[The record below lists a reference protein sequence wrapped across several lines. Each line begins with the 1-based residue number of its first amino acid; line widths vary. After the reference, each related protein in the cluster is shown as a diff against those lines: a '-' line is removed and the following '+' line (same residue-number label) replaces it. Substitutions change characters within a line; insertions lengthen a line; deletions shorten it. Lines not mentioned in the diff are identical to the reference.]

1 LYSFRYRDSDNFNHH
16 TSILSSISENYNIP
30 CYEEVSRDLDV
41 NLAQVDMEHLKT
53 EDIHNILSTLP
64 SMCGQDLQVYIKSS
78 IDYLNI
84 TLFIKKLIIFQ
95 NVSTE
100 SFCKNKQLFSPVKEQ
115 SPNPFITFSTDSLDC
130 SDDMLITCKANNKH
144 NYTIAF
150 EEPTMGVSEEF
161 QNSEAMSTGES
172 RNTGSGEAWSSD
184 GSVPVS
190 VQMISSDTTFTT
202 WNKLKKC
209 TTSATTNCTQ
219 QLKEV
224 LF

>member
-1 LYSFRYRDSDNFNHH
+1 ML
-16 TSILSSISENYNIP
+16 L
-30 CYEEVSRDLDV
+30 
-41 NLAQVDMEHLKT
+41 
-53 EDIHNILSTLP
+53 
-64 SMCGQDLQVYIKSS
+64 IK
-78 IDYLNI
+78 L
-84 TLFIKKLIIFQ
+84 LVIFQ

-115 SPNPFITFSTDSLDC
+115 TPNPFITFSTDSLDC
-130 SDDMLITCKANNKH
+130 SDDMLITCKSNNKH

-184 GSVPVS
+184 GSVPVN
-190 VQMISSDTTFTT
+190 VPMISSDTTFTT

-224 LF
+224 YILIHLYIYMVIQMKFKTKLFTKQYFCFVI

>member
-1 LYSFRYRDSDNFNHH
+1 MFY
-16 TSILSSISENYNIP
+16 SIL
-30 CYEEVSRDLDV
+30 
-41 NLAQVDMEHLKT
+41 
-53 EDIHNILSTLP
+53 
-64 SMCGQDLQVYIKSS
+64 
-78 IDYLNI
+78 
-84 TLFIKKLIIFQ
+84 FQ

-150 EEPTMGVSEEF
+150 EEPAMGVSEEF
-161 QNSEAMSTGES
+161 PNSEAMSTGES

-184 GSVPVS
+184 GSVPPVN
-190 VQMISSDTTFTT
+190 VPMVSSDTTFTT

-209 TTSATTNCTQ
+209 TTSATANCTKQ
-219 QLKEV
+219 NKKVYNCSICMIYINV
-224 LF
+224 LDYSNFNNTKITITFTLCNF

>member
-1 LYSFRYRDSDNFNHH
+1 MWSRF
-16 TSILSSISENYNIP
+16 TSTYLI
-30 CYEEVSRDLDV
+30 CYL
-41 NLAQVDMEHLKT
+41 LF
-53 EDIHNILSTLP
+53 
-64 SMCGQDLQVYIKSS
+64 
-78 IDYLNI
+78 YLI
-84 TLFIKKLIIFQ
+84 IYLIIIFQ

-150 EEPTMGVSEEF
+150 EEPPMGVSEEF
-161 QNSEAMSTGES
+161 QNSEAMSTEES

-190 VQMISSDTTFTT
+190 APMISSDTTFIT
-202 WNKLKKC
+202 WNKFKKC
-209 TTSATTNCTQ
+209 TTSATTNGTQ
-219 QLKEV
+219 KLKEV
-224 LF
+224 IIKCLLYMYNMCRIIQTL

>member
-1 LYSFRYRDSDNFNHH
+1 
-16 TSILSSISENYNIP
+16 
-30 CYEEVSRDLDV
+30 
-41 NLAQVDMEHLKT
+41 
-53 EDIHNILSTLP
+53 
-64 SMCGQDLQVYIKSS
+64 
-78 IDYLNI
+78 
-84 TLFIKKLIIFQ
+84 LFIFQ
-95 NVSTE
+95 IVSTE

-172 RNTGSGEAWSSD
+172 RNTGSGEVWSSN
-184 GSVPVS
+184 GSVPAVS
-190 VQMISSDTTFTT
+190 APMISSDTTFTT

-219 QLKEV
+219 QHKEV
-224 LF
+224 LALISVYNINLVYINFVRITISFLCSIY

>member
-1 LYSFRYRDSDNFNHH
+1 MLHIF
-16 TSILSSISENYNIP
+16 
-30 CYEEVSRDLDV
+30 
-41 NLAQVDMEHLKT
+41 K
-53 EDIHNILSTLP
+53 
-64 SMCGQDLQVYIKSS
+64 
-78 IDYLNI
+78 
-84 TLFIKKLIIFQ
+84 LFVIFQ
-95 NVSTE
+95 SVSTE

-130 SDDMLITCKANNKH
+130 SDDVLITCKANNKH

-150 EEPTMGVSEEF
+150 EEPTMGISEDF

-190 VQMISSDTTFTT
+190 VPMISSDTTFTT

-209 TTSATTNCTQ
+209 STSTSTANNCTKH
-219 QLKEV
+219 LKEV
-224 LF
+224 IT